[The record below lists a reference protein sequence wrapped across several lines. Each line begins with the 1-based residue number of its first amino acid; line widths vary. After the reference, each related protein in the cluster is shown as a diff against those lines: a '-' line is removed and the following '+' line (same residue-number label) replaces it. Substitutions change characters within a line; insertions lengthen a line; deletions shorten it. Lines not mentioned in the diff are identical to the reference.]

1 MLKNLKEE
9 SIFIINFKYMYR
21 YLFIGVY
28 NKMRDFEI

>member
-9 SIFIINFKYMYR
+9 SIFVINFKYR

>member
-1 MLKNLKEE
+1 MLKNLKE
-9 SIFIINFKYMYR
+9 SIFIINFKYR